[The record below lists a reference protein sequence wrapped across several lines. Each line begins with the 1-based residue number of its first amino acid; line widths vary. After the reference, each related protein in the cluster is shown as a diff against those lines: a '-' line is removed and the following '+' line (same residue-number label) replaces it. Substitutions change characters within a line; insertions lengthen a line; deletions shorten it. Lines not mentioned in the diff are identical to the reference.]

1 MYPVHFIKKKKKR
14 VFRDKEIFHSPRES
28 RGINLASRHFLPARE
43 RERERERI
51 CTVEAVGS
59 RRISYSFTP
68 NRSGNLRQTR
78 QVLKVSGYNEKEEP
92 LHGSIFFEPLTTV
105 TRIIQY
111 ISFDPTFDTRKDI
124 QAFLSPIY
132 Y

>member
-1 MYPVHFIKKKKKR
+1 MIKR
-14 VFRDKEIFHSPRES
+14 YSILLENLVVSISRLDIFYLHEK
-28 RGINLASRHFLPARE
+28 
-43 RERERERI
+43 ERERERI

-124 QAFLSPIY
+124 QSFLSPIY